1 MQSYALRF
9 MIYKVNQFI
18 KSQILIHA
26 SYACSSSTKRRRY
39 EQFKAL
45 RVRCRERTSFPA
57 CLSELWRRVANL
69 RRVRK
74 LRRCDFT
81 CRKRARR
88 MPTRCKDAP
97 LYIVTYDEMRC
108 IYVVLLFVLLFANHN
123 FDRRTRKVVSA
134 TNGIFEITLIREVQQ
149 SLIVDVQHE
158 EWRTYANL

>member
-26 SYACSSSTKRRRY
+26 SYACNSSTKRRRC
-39 EQFKAL
+39 EQDAKGEDRP
-45 RVRCRERTSFPA
+45 RVCTSFPVR
-57 CLSELWRRVANL
+57 LSELWRRVADL

-88 MPTRCKDAP
+88 IPTRCKDAP
-97 LYIVTYDEMRC
+97 LYIVTYAVLRRR
-108 IYVVLLFVLLFANHN
+108 YVVFKGRTCVNSYPPSTFGDARLRT
-123 FDRRTRKVVSA
+123 FDRCLR
-134 TNGIFEITLIREVQQ
+134 
-149 SLIVDVQHE
+149 
-158 EWRTYANL
+158 